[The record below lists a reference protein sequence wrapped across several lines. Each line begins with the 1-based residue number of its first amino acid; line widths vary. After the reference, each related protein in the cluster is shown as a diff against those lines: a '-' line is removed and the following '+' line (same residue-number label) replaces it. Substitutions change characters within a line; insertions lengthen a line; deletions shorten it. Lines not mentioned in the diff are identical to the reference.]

1 MALSPPKAE
10 MIVELLNLA
19 RDAIVKELA
28 GQVTA
33 GQAEALAERMVTGF
47 LTTWGGCA
55 LYLPKPEALFRLQR
69 NREIARSFVGG
80 DADAIR
86 LARRFGITTS
96 SVYRLA
102 REHAHPQRQ
111 EISP

>member
-10 MIVELLNLA
+10 MIIEMLNLA
-19 RDAIVKELA
+19 REAVIKEMGDAL
-28 GQVTA
+28 TA
-33 GQAEALAERMVTGF
+33 EQSEALAERMVTGF

-55 LYLPKPEALFRLQR
+55 LYLPKPEALLRIRR
-69 NREIARSFVGG
+69 NREIAQQFRGG
-80 DADAIR
+80 AVDAVR

-102 REHAHPQRQ
+102 REHAHQQHQ